1 MILIQA
7 RKERHIPHSSV
18 SIPQSTPAQIHQRT
32 PFSEV
37 TPRGSDTPRYT
48 LPPRCLEPG
57 ARLPETLAPRVQET
71 LAPAP
76 TPSRNLS
83 LPPRDPDRSVNSRTL
98 SNF

>member
-1 MILIQA
+1 MIQA
-7 RKERHIPHSSV
+7 RDERHIPHSSV
-18 SIPQSTPAQIHQRT
+18 SKSQSTPAQTPQRT

-57 ARLPETLAPRVQET
+57 ARLPETPAPSVQET

-76 TPSRNLS
+76 NPSRNLS